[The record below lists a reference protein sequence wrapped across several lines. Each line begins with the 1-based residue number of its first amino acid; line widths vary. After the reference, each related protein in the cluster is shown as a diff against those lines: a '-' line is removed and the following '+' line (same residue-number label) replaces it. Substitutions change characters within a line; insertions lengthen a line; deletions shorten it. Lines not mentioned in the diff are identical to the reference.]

1 MADERGVD
9 LADDAVEHSLRR
21 LGRIERA
28 LDAQRVYIQRVPDPD
43 NRYRAETNLLT
54 LLDLREAT
62 FRAHRDLLKSHDTN
76 S

>member
-1 MADERGVD
+1 MADD
-9 LADDAVEHSLRR
+9 IVEQSLQR

-62 FRAHRDLLKSHDTN
+62 YKAHRELMQKRDAES
-76 S
+76 